1 MEGVE
6 LENTKLNPILKN
18 KKIAFSLI
26 ALGLMLSFIDN
37 FWKMNIF
44 VGAWHIVSY
53 LLVLLPLAYMI
64 WSKKIINPYT
74 KWFMPFLLV
83 MIADMFYYNNDMV
96 QLTLPIVFYILV
108 FIVYMTSMH
117 SVHSLHQ
124 VIFIRNYKIGG
135 LSYLKAFFRDL
146 IVYNIDRKIY
156 TRIGL
161 ALLITLPFLI
171 TFAMLL
177 SKADSNYSQ
186 FFKKLF
192 SFDIPFEVHYIF
204 TLPLMFG
211 IYMLLFIGSFSNFKE
226 RKTLKDSNKLDML
239 VAGIFLGMINLLF
252 LSFIVMQVSFLST
265 SHTPEGINI
274 ADFAREGFFQLMMV
288 MGLVS
293 LIFLFILRR
302 HKNEKLTTVLLI
314 GLLAQS
320 IIMGI
325 VSLKKMY
332 LYQSIM
338 GATVLRYYVEWFDYF
353 LLIVLVLG
361 IVFLVKR
368 YAFTKLLDIITI
380 LGLVSFTLVV
390 SLNIDTMVAK
400 HNIEK
405 FKNTPKKLDKDAL
418 RWQLSIDALPV
429 ITEHKIKLKE
439 KKTYVS
445 HSVEKTS
452 PWYEKHQRKNCD
464 TFATYHY
471 GYCSILK
478 KYGN

>member
-1 MEGVE
+1 MENTE
-6 LENTKLNPILKN
+6 TKDTKLNPILKD

-26 ALGLMLSFIDN
+26 TLGLMLSFIDN

-44 VGAWHIVSY
+44 VGAWHIVSNI
-53 LLVLLPLAYMI
+53 LVLLPLAYMI
-64 WSKKIINPYT
+64 WSKKIINPHT

-83 MIADMFYYNNDMV
+83 MIGDMFYYNNDMV
-96 QLTLPIVFYILV
+96 QITLPIVFYILV

-135 LSYLKAFFRDL
+135 LSYIKAFFRDL
-146 IVYNIDRKIY
+146 IVNNIDRKIY
-156 TRIGL
+156 TRVGI
-161 ALLITLPFLI
+161 ALLITFPFLI
-171 TFAMLL
+171 TFTLLL
-177 SKADSNYSQ
+177 SAADSNYSQ

-204 TLPLMFG
+204 TLPLMFA
-211 IYMLLFIGSFSNFKE
+211 IYLLLFIYSFSNFKE
-226 RKTLKDSNKLDML
+226 RKTLKDSKKLDML
-239 VAGIFLGMINLLF
+239 VVGIFLGMINLLF
-252 LSFIVMQVSFLST
+252 LSFIALQISFLS
-265 SHTPEGINI
+265 SSQIPSGINI
-274 ADFAREGFFQLMMV
+274 SDFAREGFFQLMMV

-314 GLLAQS
+314 GLLTQS

-361 IVFLVKR
+361 IVFLIKR
-368 YAFTKLLDIITI
+368 YAFTSLLDIITI
-380 LGLVSFTLVV
+380 LGFITFTLVV
-390 SLNIDTMVAK
+390 SLNIDAMVAK

-405 FKNTPKKLDKDAL
+405 FKDTPEKLDKNAL
-418 RWQLSIDALPV
+418 RWLSIDALPIV
-429 ITEHKIKLKE
+429 SKYHIDLKGKE
-439 KKTYVS
+439 RYRGGLEDTFY
-445 HSVEKTS
+445 
-452 PWYEKHQRKNCD
+452 PWYINEQRKDCEA
-464 TFATYHY
+464 FSTYHY

-478 KYGN
+478 KYGE